1 MKTEEISCI
10 VFNWLMF
17 SGLKFNSPTSAEIIP
32 IEETPINAEINTIST
47 NKNSFVDSDLFL

>member
-10 VFNWLMF
+10 IFNCLIF
-17 SGLKFNSPTSAEIIP
+17 SGLKFNSPISAEIIP
-32 IEETPINAEINTIST
+32 IDKTPINAEINTIST